1 MSLRNAAASR
11 ETRILVTELVELQL
25 CCFMGREG
33 SKICINH
40 YLNQTSFGSNLASL
54 IRFSTVQIT
63 RADFG
68 PTGLNKSQRMLE
80 KVLL

>member
-40 YLNQTSFGSNLASL
+40 NLNQTNLASL

>member
-1 MSLRNAAASR
+1 M
-11 ETRILVTELVELQL
+11 TELVELQL

-40 YLNQTSFGSNLASL
+40 NLNQTNLASL